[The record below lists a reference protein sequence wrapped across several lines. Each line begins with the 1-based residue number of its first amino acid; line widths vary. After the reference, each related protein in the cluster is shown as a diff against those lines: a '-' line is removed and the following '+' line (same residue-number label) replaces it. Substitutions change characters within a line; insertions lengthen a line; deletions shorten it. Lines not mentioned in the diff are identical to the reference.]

1 MDARLNLNRL
11 KYLTAVAEEGTFTAA
26 AEKLGVAKS
35 VVSKQISLLEE
46 ELGVALILRNSRYM
60 RLSEA
65 GQDFF
70 ERARAVLDEV
80 EDLYRTVSTEA
91 EQPRGTIRVTA
102 PSGFGPMPLAQ
113 TIAKFSQL
121 YPEVELHVSFSDQTY
136 DVMETGFD
144 LAIHGGWLPDSDH
157 KARKLAGFQEVAVA
171 SPALLS
177 NHPDKSDLEL
187 VQALPFIA
195 HRALRDPTNWRIN
208 DLQGGAHDLRFEA
221 RIHMDSTQAITETIL
236 AGAGFA
242 ILPDY
247 SITPYLDNGQ
257 LINLLPN
264 HRLREGGIYA
274 VLPNQKFRSVAVV
287 KFLEMLTDRFR
298 APKADQS

>member
-1 MDARLNLNRL
+1 MDHRLNLNRL

-26 AEKLGVAKS
+26 AERLGVAKS

-80 EDLYRTVSTEA
+80 NDLYRTVSKEA
-91 EQPRGTIRVTA
+91 EQPRGTIRLTA
-102 PSGFGPMPLAQ
+102 PVGFASRPISQ
-113 TIAKFSQL
+113 TIAAFSQL
-121 YPEVELHVSFSDQTY
+121 YPLVELHVSFSDQTY

-144 LAIHGGWLPDSDH
+144 LAIHGGWLRDSDH
-157 KARKLAGFQEVAVA
+157 KARKLASFQEVAVA
-171 SPALLS
+171 SPDLLARYA
-177 NHPDKSDLEL
+177 KKGELEL
-187 VQALPFIA
+187 LQDLPFIA
-195 HRALRDPTNWRIN
+195 HRALYDPTSWQIKDR
-208 DLQGGAHDLRFEA
+208 QGQVHDRRFIA
-221 RIHMDSTQAITETIL
+221 RIHMDSTHAIAETVL

-247 SITPYLDNGQ
+247 AIAPQLKSGQ

-264 HRLREGGIYA
+264 HSLREGGIYA
-274 VLPNQKFRSVAVV
+274 VLPNQKFRSIAVI
-287 KFLEMLTDRFR
+287 KFLDMLVEAFR
-298 APKADQS
+298 SP